1 MKERSVSV
9 FKECKTFNMNNQQSH
24 SLEEKLDYEFLE
36 RVMQVYAF
44 FTSCLNLV
52 LLNDKQAHKLL
63 ILQPMIEKHI
73 TELKIDKLTLQAS
86 STDLFDH
93 PDNTLS
99 SIGGGPSF
107 NNSVASMNGT
117 WLNHLNGGKSLSI
130 TPRRDPSIEG
140 LPTPQSANTRSN
152 LLQVAQKL

>member
-1 MKERSVSV
+1 
-9 FKECKTFNMNNQQSH
+9 
-24 SLEEKLDYEFLE
+24 
-36 RVMQVYAF
+36 MQVYAF

-130 TPRRDPSIEG
+130 TPRQDPSIEG
-140 LPTPQSANTRSN
+140 LPTP
-152 LLQVAQKL
+152 